1 MGLQALRA
9 RKIESFVYDKP
20 LLAWTVQQHLSS
32 SIDVLDMTFET
43 QHYAICDPQWQ
54 SVEGSSQLHNSGRNT
69 ERLVAANHISL
80 SRPEGKLKD
89 LSPRRWRWRA

>member
-20 LLAWTVQQHLSS
+20 LLAWTVQQHFSS

-43 QHYAICDPQWQ
+43 QHYAIAIPNGSPLRAALNYTILDATQ
-54 SVEGSSQLHNSGRNT
+54 SDWWRQTIFRYLGPKGS
-69 ERLVAANHISL
+69 
-80 SRPEGKLKD
+80 
-89 LSPRRWRWRA
+89 